1 MLLIFPEYRWVN
13 ESFSATNFWVKSLSS
28 LKSLKHRYINLSPKE
43 KYRGKAGK
51 ILCIVLIGQY
61 EIYSIISTSIQVYWL
76 MLYCLKQKN
85 NKVYSIYR
93 GLICLIYIICRYLFT
108 LFDNNSWSMFKVPVM
123 IRGSRNVRPVKY
135 WIVVIGFKISSI
147 VTWKRPFLV

>member
-1 MLLIFPEYRWVN
+1 MIHSKCNNYQRSIWVWPQMLLIFPEYRWVN

-28 LKSLKHRYINLSPKE
+28 LKSLKRRYINLSPKE
-43 KYRGKAGK
+43 KYRGK

-61 EIYSIISTSIQVYWL
+61 EIYSIISTSIQ
-76 MLYCLKQKN
+76 
-85 NKVYSIYR
+85 VYSIYR

-123 IRGSRNVRPVKY
+123 IRGSRNVRTVKY